1 MKVWSGRFTQET
13 ASLMEAFSGSIGFDR
28 KLVHADLTVNKAWAR
43 VLAKAGVYSDVELQ
57 EVLKALD
64 AIEADVRAGTQP
76 FSDQDE
82 DIHSATERWLTEKIG
97 DLGMRIHTGRSR
109 NDQVVTDT
117 RLYVRTELEILSH
130 AVGQLQGA
138 CLALAKKHVNTVM
151 PGFTHLRQA
160 QPISFAHY
168 LLALFFQMDRNQERL
183 RQCHH
188 RVNVLPLGSGALAGA
203 GFPIDRQDLADAL
216 GFESISDNSIDA
228 TADRDFVTETLFVCA
243 QIMLHLSRYAEDLI
257 MWSAESF
264 SYIQIDD
271 AYATGSSM
279 MPQKKDPDS
288 LELIRG
294 KTARVIGD
302 HTTLL
307 ALMKGIPSAYVR
319 DLQEDKEPLFDAL
332 EQTCQSVLIME
343 AVLRTLTVHPDR
355 MLASLD
361 PALYATDLA
370 DYLVAKGL
378 SFREAHRIV
387 GEIVTATEQTGK
399 TLADLDMDVFRSHS
413 PLFDE
418 DVRDLLDPH
427 ASLKRRNID
436 GGTGPDAI
444 RKQIEKADFVLQKEL
459 SCQDQSVLAAP
470 EKY

>member
-1 MKVWSGRFTQET
+1 MKVRSGRFTRET

-28 KLVHADLTVNKAWAR
+28 KLVHADLAVNKAWAR
-43 VLAKAGVYSDVELQ
+43 VLAKAGVYSDAELKK
-57 EVLKALD
+57 VLEALD
-64 AIEADVRAGTQP
+64 AIDAEIRAGTQS

-97 DLGMRIHTGRSR
+97 HLGARIHTGRSR

-117 RLYVRTELEILSH
+117 RLYVRTELEILSR
-130 AVGQLQGA
+130 AIAQLQRA

-160 QPISFAHY
+160 QPVSFAHY
-168 LLALFFQMDRNQERL
+168 LLALFFQMERNLERL
-183 RQCHH
+183 RQCHE

-203 GFPIDRQDLADAL
+203 GFPIDRQALADAL
-216 GFESISDNSIDA
+216 GFAEISDNAMDA
-228 TADRDFVTETLFVCA
+228 VADRDFVTETLFVCT
-243 QIMLHLSRYAEDLI
+243 QIMLHLSRYAEDFI
-257 MWSAESF
+257 MWSSEAF
-264 SYIQIDD
+264 GYLQIDD

-279 MPQKKDPDS
+279 MPQKKNPDS

-319 DLQEDKEPLFDAL
+319 DLQEDKKPLFDAL
-332 EQTCQSVLIME
+332 EQTCQSVLIMG
-343 AVLRTLTVHPDR
+343 AVLSTLTVHPDKMR
-355 MLASLD
+355 SSID

-370 DYLVAKGL
+370 DYLVLKGV

-387 GEIVTATEQTGK
+387 GEIVTAAEQTGK
-399 TLADLDMDVFRSHS
+399 TLAELDMDVFRTHS
-413 PLFDE
+413 PLFDD
-418 DVRDLLDPH
+418 DVRVLFDPH

-444 RKQIEKADFVLQKEL
+444 RKQLERAECVLQKQG
-459 SCQDQSVLAAP
+459 SSRDKA
-470 EKY
+470 

>member
-1 MKVWSGRFTQET
+1 MKVWSGRFTRKT
-13 ASLMEAFSGSIGFDR
+13 APLMEAFSASIGFDR
-28 KLVHADLTVNKAWAR
+28 KLVYADLAVNKAWAR
-43 VLAKAGVYSDVELQ
+43 VLAKAGIYSDAELKQ
-57 EVLKALD
+57 VLEALD
-64 AIEADVRAGTQP
+64 ALEADVQTGTQP

-82 DIHSATERWLTEKIG
+82 DIHSATERWLTEKTG

-117 RLYVRTELEILSH
+117 RLYVRTDLEILSQ
-130 AVGQLQGA
+130 AVSQLQGA
-138 CLALAKKHVNTVM
+138 CLALAKKHVKTVM

-160 QPISFAHY
+160 QPVSFAHY

-183 RQCHH
+183 QQCHH

-203 GFPIDRQDLADAL
+203 GFPIDRQALADAL
-216 GFESISDNSIDA
+216 GFESISNNSIDA
-228 TADRDFVTETLFVCA
+228 TADRDFVTETLFVCT
-243 QIMLHLSRYAEDLI
+243 QVMLHLSRYAEDFI
-257 MWSAESF
+257 MWSSEAF
-264 SYIQIDD
+264 GYIQIDD

-279 MPQKKDPDS
+279 MPQKKNPDS

-332 EQTCQSVLIME
+332 EQTRQSVLIME
-343 AVLRTLTVHPDR
+343 AVLRTLMVDPDR
-355 MLASLD
+355 MRASVD

-370 DYLVAKGL
+370 DYLVLKGM
-378 SFREAHRIV
+378 SFREAHRTI
-387 GEIVTATEQTGK
+387 GAIVTTAEQTGK
-399 TLADLDMDVFRSHS
+399 TLAALDMDVFRSHS

-418 DVRDLLDPH
+418 GVRDLLDPH

-444 RKQIEKADFVLQKEL
+444 GKQLQKAERVLRKQGFSRNKDDVLTGT
-459 SCQDQSVLAAP
+459 
-470 EKY
+470 